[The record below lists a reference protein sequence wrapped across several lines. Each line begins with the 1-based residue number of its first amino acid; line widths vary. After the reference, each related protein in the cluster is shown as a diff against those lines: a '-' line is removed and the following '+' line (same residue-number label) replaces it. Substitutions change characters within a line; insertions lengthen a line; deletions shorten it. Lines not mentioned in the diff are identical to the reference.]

1 MARTARQSPEELLR
15 AVFPPMLA
23 SLVGGVPADEANWT
37 YELKYDGFR
46 AVSAISEGKIA
57 IWSRNELDLASR
69 FPSIARAVERIRIGE
84 AVIDGEIVALDAKGT
99 PRFQLLQQGKRE
111 VLFVFDLLWLEGRD
125 TRQLPYEERRELLES
140 LLRRSPAGVRL
151 AERVAPPGQ
160 EALER
165 VAKAGYEGLIAK
177 LNGSRYDGRRSREWV
192 KIKARNEQELAII
205 GYNPSTHSSKELGS
219 LLLAVSDGHELQFAG
234 RVGTGFSANLRR
246 ELKDELDR
254 DIVDKTPVQ
263 GAPRIKDA
271 TWVKPR
277 LVAQVHF
284 TEWTED
290 GKLRHPSFLGLRPD
304 KTPMECFREKPAEAP
319 AEAETM
325 KKPTSRSARAGPKA
339 APGTTPKSA
348 VGRTTK
354 RGAGDDKPAKATKRV
369 AGADKSTKRAVAAN
383 TRTSGAKKTTSLEGS
398 LKRAS
403 AEKGSAPAIVLTSP
417 DRLLYPR
424 DGITKQDVADYFA
437 AVSDPL
443 LKALHD
449 RPLALEHWNQG
460 IDKPSWFHQNL
471 GRDAEAWLTRIDTPL
486 RTNNRSVSHL
496 VVDRPESLIWLA
508 QRSALTIHMWS
519 SRGDDLES
527 PDWIVFDLDPA
538 KGKGIE
544 QAIAA
549 ALVMRRLLEHL
560 DLPSVP
566 KTSGKRGIHL
576 FLPLKRGY
584 SHEEAADFAC
594 TLSAAV
600 AKEVPDVTM
609 ERSLASR
616 RGRLYLDCLQNGYG
630 KTIVAPY
637 SPRAIDG
644 APVSA
649 PLRWEEINQKLDP
662 LKFTIRTMPK
672 RLDKVGDLFAPALK
686 GGVKLPSLK

>member
-1 MARTARQSPEELLR
+1 MAFPSRSCGILGQKGAWMARKVRQSPEELLR
-15 AVFPPMLA
+15 KVFPPMLA
-23 SLVGGVPADEANWT
+23 TLAGVVPADESNWT

-46 AVSAISEGKIA
+46 AVSAISQGKIA
-57 IWSRNELDLASR
+57 IWSRNELDLAAR
-69 FPSIARAVERIRIGE
+69 FPSIATAVQRIKVGE
-84 AVIDGEIVALDAKGT
+84 AVIDGEIVALDAEGT

-111 VLFVFDLLWLEGRD
+111 VLIVFDLLWLDGRD
-125 TRQLPYEERRELLES
+125 TRELAYEERRELLEA
-140 LLRRSPAGVRL
+140 LLRRPPAGVRL
-151 AERVAPPGQ
+151 AERVAPPGK
-160 EALER
+160 EALDR
-165 VAKAGYEGLIAK
+165 AAAAGYEGLIAK
-177 LNGSRYDGRRSREWV
+177 LKGSRYDGRRSKEWL
-192 KIKARNEQELAII
+192 KIKARNEQELAIV
-205 GYNPSTHSSKELGS
+205 GYNPSSHSSKELGS
-219 LLLAVSDGHELQFAG
+219 LLLAVSDGQELQFAG
-234 RVGTGFSANLRR
+234 KVGTGFSARLRR
-246 ELKDELDR
+246 ELKDALDR
-254 DIVDKTPVQ
+254 DVVEKPALRD
-263 GAPRIKDA
+263 APRIREA

-304 KTPMECFREKPAEAP
+304 KTPMECFRERPANPP
-319 AEAETM
+319 AEAESM
-325 KKPTSRSARAGPKA
+325 KKPATKSSKA
-339 APGTTPKSA
+339 PAKKPALKTAKVRP
-348 VGRTTK
+348 
-354 RGAGDDKPAKATKRV
+354 GAGNKAVRTQKTSTLKTALKVPARKKA
-369 AGADKSTKRAVAAN
+369 G
-383 TRTSGAKKTTSLEGS
+383 
-398 LKRAS
+398 
-403 AEKGSAPAIVLTSP
+403 APAIVLTTP

-424 DGITKQDVADYFA
+424 DGITKQDVADYLA

-443 LKALHD
+443 LSALHD
-449 RPLALEHWNQG
+449 RPLTLEHWNQG

-471 GRDAEAWLTRIDTPL
+471 DKTAESWLTRIETPT
-486 RTNNRSVSHL
+486 RTSNRTISHL
-496 VVDRPESLIWLA
+496 VVDRPESLLWLA

-560 DLPSVP
+560 ELPSIP

-584 SHEEAADFAC
+584 THEEAADFAC

-616 RGRLYLDCLQNGYG
+616 RGRLYLDCMQNGYG

-649 PLRWEEINQKLDP
+649 PLRWDEVTKKLDP
-662 LKFTIRTMPK
+662 LKFTIKTMPA
-672 RLDKVGDLFAPALK
+672 RLDKVGDLFAPALE
-686 GGVKLPSLK
+686 GGVRLPSLK